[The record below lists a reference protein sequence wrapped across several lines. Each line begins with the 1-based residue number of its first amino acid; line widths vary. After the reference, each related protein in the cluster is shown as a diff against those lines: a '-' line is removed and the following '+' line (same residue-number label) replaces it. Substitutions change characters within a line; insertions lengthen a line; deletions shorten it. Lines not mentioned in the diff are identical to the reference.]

1 MIFLKKI
8 TFFLTR
14 LFFVVSLQCT
24 ISLLHYNNITN
35 KPFNMI
41 TINNL
46 DFGYKN
52 QNVFKNIS
60 LNFEKGSIYGLLGE
74 NGVGKTTLLKLI
86 SGLQKPTAG
95 ECLVDEVAP
104 FNRWPE
110 TLQKI
115 FFISEDFA
123 IPEGTPIN
131 NLRELAPF
139 YPNCDENQFMEL
151 CKEMEVDPT
160 RKFGEL
166 SFGQQK
172 KCLIAT
178 ALALNTDYLLLDE
191 PTNGLD
197 IPSKTLF
204 RQVIAKHANDDRT
217 VIISTHQVKD
227 VENLIDPIIIL
238 DHDEVLL
245 KASFREITD
254 RLYFDYGMEKDDT
267 ALYSEMIPGGYV
279 NVIRNTEGLDSKVSI
294 EVLFNT
300 VMKNKETIKQMFG

>member
-1 MIFLKKI
+1 MIEIK
-8 TFFLTR
+8 
-14 LFFVVSLQCT
+14 
-24 ISLLHYNNITN
+24 
-35 KPFNMI
+35 
-41 TINNL
+41 NL
-46 DFGYKN
+46 DFGYKV
-52 QNVFKNIS
+52 QPVFRNIS
-60 LNFEKGSIYGLLGE
+60 LSFEKGNIYGLLGE
-74 NGVGKTTLLKLI
+74 NGVGKTSLLKLI

-95 ECLVDEVAP
+95 TCEVDGIAA

-115 FFISEDFA
+115 YFISEDFA

-131 NLRELAPF
+131 NVRELGVF
-139 YPNCDENQFMEL
+139 YPNYDESFFFQL
-151 CKEMEVDPT
+151 CKELDVDPT
-160 RKFGEL
+160 HKYTEM

-172 KCLIAT
+172 KCLIST

-217 VIISTHQVKD
+217 IIISTHQVKD

-254 RLYFDYGMEKDDT
+254 KLYFDYGTEKDDT
-267 ALYSEMIPGGYV
+267 ALYSEIIPGGYV
-279 NVIRNTEGLDSKVSI
+279 NVTRNPEGLDSKVSI

-300 VMKNKETIKQMFG
+300 VMKNKETIKQIFS

>member
-1 MIFLKKI
+1 
-8 TFFLTR
+8 
-14 LFFVVSLQCT
+14 
-24 ISLLHYNNITN
+24 
-35 KPFNMI
+35 MI

-52 QNVFKNIS
+52 QPVFNNIS
-60 LNFEKGSIYGLLGE
+60 LSFEKGNIYGLLGE
-74 NGVGKTTLLKLI
+74 NGVGKTSLLKLV

-95 ECLVDEVAP
+95 TCEVDGIAP
-104 FNRWPE
+104 FDRLPE

-115 FFISEDFA
+115 IFISEDFA

-131 NLRELAPF
+131 NIREQGMF
-139 YPNCDENQFMEL
+139 YPNYDESLFFEL
-151 CKEMEVDPT
+151 CKEMEVDPS
-160 RKFGEL
+160 RKYAEL

-172 KCLIAT
+172 KCLIAS
-178 ALALNTDYLLLDE
+178 ALSLNTDYLLLDE

-204 RQVIAKHANDDRT
+204 RQVIAKHANDNRT
-217 VIISTHQVKD
+217 IIISTHQVKD

-254 RLYFDYGMEKDDT
+254 RLYFDYGTEKDNS
-267 ALYSEMIPGGYV
+267 ALYSEMMPGGFV
-279 NVIRNTEGLDSKVSI
+279 SVTRNTAGLDSQVSI

-300 VMKNKETIKQMFG
+300 VMKNKDTIKQIFS

>member
-1 MIFLKKI
+1 MIEIK
-8 TFFLTR
+8 
-14 LFFVVSLQCT
+14 
-24 ISLLHYNNITN
+24 
-35 KPFNMI
+35 
-41 TINNL
+41 NL
-46 DFGYKN
+46 DFGYKA
-52 QNVFKNIS
+52 QPVFKNIS
-60 LNFEKGSIYGLLGE
+60 LGFEKGNIYGLLGE
-74 NGVGKTTLLKLI
+74 NGVGKTSLLKLI

-95 ECLVDEVAP
+95 TCEVDGVAP

-115 FFISEDFA
+115 YFISEDFA
-123 IPEGTPIN
+123 IPDGTPIN
-131 NLRELAPF
+131 NIRDLGKF
-139 YPNCDENQFMEL
+139 YPNYDESLFIEL
-151 CKEMEVDPT
+151 CKELDVDPT
-160 RKFGEL
+160 RKYAEM

-172 KCLIAT
+172 KCLIAS

-217 VIISTHQVKD
+217 IIISTHQVKD

-245 KASFREITD
+245 KASFYEITSK
-254 RLYFDYGMEKDDT
+254 LYFDYGTEKDDT

-279 NVIRNTEGLDSKVSI
+279 NVIRNPEGLDSKVSI

-300 VMKNKETIKQMFG
+300 VMKNKETIKQIFS

>member
-1 MIFLKKI
+1 
-8 TFFLTR
+8 
-14 LFFVVSLQCT
+14 
-24 ISLLHYNNITN
+24 
-35 KPFNMI
+35 MI
-41 TINNL
+41 TIKNL

-52 QNVFKNIS
+52 QPVFKNIS
-60 LNFEKGSIYGLLGE
+60 LNFEKGNIYGLLGE

-86 SGLQKPTAG
+86 SGLQKPTTG

-131 NLRELAPF
+131 NIRELAPF
-139 YPNCDENQFMEL
+139 YPNCNEVQFMEL

-160 RKFGEL
+160 RKFSEL

-204 RQVIAKHANDDRT
+204 RQVIAKHANENRT
-217 VIISTHQVKD
+217 IIISTHQVKD

-245 KASFREITD
+245 KATFRAITD
-254 RLYFDYGMEKDDT
+254 KLYFDYGTEKDDT

-279 NVIRNTEGLDSKVSI
+279 NVTRNPEGVDSKVSVEI
-294 EVLFNT
+294 LFNT
-300 VMKNKETIKQMFG
+300 VMKNKETIKQLFG

>member
-1 MIFLKKI
+1 MIEIK
-8 TFFLTR
+8 
-14 LFFVVSLQCT
+14 
-24 ISLLHYNNITN
+24 
-35 KPFNMI
+35 
-41 TINNL
+41 NL
-46 DFGYKN
+46 DFGYKS
-52 QNVFKNIS
+52 QPVFRNIS
-60 LNFEKGSIYGLLGE
+60 LGFENGNIYGLLGE
-74 NGVGKTTLLKLI
+74 NGVGKTSLLKLI

-95 ECLVDEVAP
+95 TCEVDGISP
-104 FNRWPE
+104 FNRLPE

-115 FFISEDFA
+115 YFISEDFA

-131 NLRELAPF
+131 NIKELGVF
-139 YPNCDENQFMEL
+139 YPNFDEALFREL
-151 CKEMEVDPT
+151 CKELDVDPM
-160 RKFGEL
+160 RKYAEM

-172 KCLIAT
+172 KCLIAS
-178 ALALNTDYLLLDE
+178 ALSLNTDYLLLDE

-217 VIISTHQVKD
+217 IIISTHQVKD

-254 RLYFDYGMEKDDT
+254 KLYFDYGTEKDDS

-279 NVIRNTEGLDSKVSI
+279 NVTRNPEGLDSKISI

-300 VMKNKETIKQMFG
+300 VMKNKETIKQIFS

>member
-1 MIFLKKI
+1 MIEIK
-8 TFFLTR
+8 
-14 LFFVVSLQCT
+14 
-24 ISLLHYNNITN
+24 
-35 KPFNMI
+35 
-41 TINNL
+41 NL

-52 QNVFKNIS
+52 QPVFKNIS
-60 LNFEKGSIYGLLGE
+60 LNFEKGNIYGLLGE

-95 ECLVDEVAP
+95 DCLVDEIAP
-104 FNRWPE
+104 FKRWPE

-115 FFISEDFA
+115 YFISEDFA

-131 NLRELAPF
+131 NIKKLAPF
-139 YPNCDENQFMEL
+139 YPNCNESQFMEL

-160 RKFGEL
+160 RKFSEL

-204 RQVIAKHANDDRT
+204 RQVIAKHANENRT
-217 VIISTHQVKD
+217 IIISTHQVKD

-245 KASFREITD
+245 KATFRAITD
-254 RLYFDYGMEKDDT
+254 KLYFDYGTEKDDS

-279 NVIRNTEGLDSKVSI
+279 NVTRNPEGVDSKVSVEI
-294 EVLFNT
+294 LFNT
-300 VMKNKETIKQMFG
+300 VMKNKETIKQLFG

>member
-1 MIFLKKI
+1 MIEIK
-8 TFFLTR
+8 
-14 LFFVVSLQCT
+14 
-24 ISLLHYNNITN
+24 
-35 KPFNMI
+35 
-41 TINNL
+41 NL
-46 DFGYKN
+46 DFGYKY
-52 QNVFKNIS
+52 QPVFKNIS
-60 LNFEKGSIYGLLGE
+60 LNFEKGNIYGLLGE

-95 ECLVDEVAP
+95 ECMVDEVAP

-110 TLQKI
+110 TLQKVY
-115 FFISEDFA
+115 FISEDFA

-131 NLRELAPF
+131 NLKELAPF
-139 YPNCDENQFMEL
+139 YPNCNEDQFMEL

-160 RKFGEL
+160 RKFAEL

-204 RQVIAKHANDDRT
+204 RQVIAKHANENRT
-217 VIISTHQVKD
+217 IIISTHQVKD

-245 KASFREITD
+245 KATFRTITEK
-254 RLYFDYGMEKDDT
+254 LYFDYGTVKDDN

-279 NVIRNTEGLDSKVSI
+279 NVTLNPEGVDSKVSVEI
-294 EVLFNT
+294 LFNT
-300 VMKNKETIKQMFG
+300 VMKNKETIKKIFG

>member
-1 MIFLKKI
+1 
-8 TFFLTR
+8 
-14 LFFVVSLQCT
+14 
-24 ISLLHYNNITN
+24 
-35 KPFNMI
+35 MI

-46 DFGYKN
+46 DFGYKSLP
-52 QNVFKNIS
+52 VFKNIS
-60 LNFEKGSIYGLLGE
+60 LSFEKGNIYGLLGE
-74 NGVGKTTLLKLI
+74 NGVGKTSLLKLI
-86 SGLQKPTAG
+86 SGLQKPTTG
-95 ECLVDEVAP
+95 ICEVDGIAP
-104 FNRWPE
+104 FNRLPE

-115 FFISEDFA
+115 YFISEDFA

-131 NLRELAPF
+131 NIKELGMF
-139 YPNCDENQFMEL
+139 YPNFDESLFHEL

-160 RKFGEL
+160 RKYAEM

-172 KCLIAT
+172 KCLIAS
-178 ALALNTDYLLLDE
+178 ALSLNTDYLLLDE

-204 RQVIAKHANDDRT
+204 RQVIAKHATEERT
-217 VIISTHQVKD
+217 IIISTHQVKD

-254 RLYFDYGMEKDDT
+254 KLYFDYGMEKDNT

-279 NVIRNTEGLDSKVSI
+279 NVSRNTANLDSQVSI

-300 VMKNKETIKQMFG
+300 VMKNKETIKQIFS

>member
-1 MIFLKKI
+1 M
-8 TFFLTR
+8 TNG
-14 LFFVVSLQCT
+14 FFVVLLQCT
-24 ISLLHYNNITN
+24 KSLIHYE
-35 KPFNMI
+35 I
-41 TINNL
+41 TILKLIKMIEIKNL

-52 QNVFKNIS
+52 QPVFKNIS
-60 LNFEKGSIYGLLGE
+60 LNFEKGNIYGLLGE

-86 SGLQKPTAG
+86 SGLQKPSAG
-95 ECLVDEVAP
+95 DCLVDEVAP
-104 FNRWPE
+104 FKRWPE

-131 NLRELAPF
+131 NIRELAPF
-139 YPNCDENQFMEL
+139 YPNCNEAQFMEL

-160 RKFGEL
+160 RKYAEL

-204 RQVIAKHANDDRT
+204 RQVIAKHSNENRT
-217 VIISTHQVKD
+217 IIISTHQVKD

-254 RLYFDYGMEKDDT
+254 KLYFDYGMEKDDT

-279 NVIRNTEGLDSKVSI
+279 NVTRNPEGVDSKVSI

-300 VMKNKETIKQMFG
+300 VMKNKETIKQLFG

>member
-1 MIFLKKI
+1 MIEIK
-8 TFFLTR
+8 
-14 LFFVVSLQCT
+14 
-24 ISLLHYNNITN
+24 
-35 KPFNMI
+35 
-41 TINNL
+41 NL

-60 LNFEKGSIYGLLGE
+60 LNFEKGNIYGLLGE

-95 ECLVDEVAP
+95 ECNVDEVAA

-131 NLRELAPF
+131 NIKELAPF
-139 YPNCDENQFMEL
+139 YPNYNEAQFLEL
-151 CKEMEVDPT
+151 CREMEVDPT
-160 RKFGEL
+160 RKFAEL

-204 RQVIAKHANDDRT
+204 RQVIAKHSNENRT
-217 VIISTHQVKD
+217 IIISTHQVKD

-245 KASFREITD
+245 KATFRTITD
-254 RLYFDYGMEKDDT
+254 KLYFDYGTEKDDD

-279 NVIRNTEGLDSKVSI
+279 NVTRNPEGVDSKVSVEI
-294 EVLFNT
+294 LFNT
-300 VMKNKETIKQMFG
+300 VMKNKETIKQLFG

>member
-1 MIFLKKI
+1 MIEIK
-8 TFFLTR
+8 
-14 LFFVVSLQCT
+14 
-24 ISLLHYNNITN
+24 
-35 KPFNMI
+35 
-41 TINNL
+41 NL
-46 DFGYKN
+46 DFGYKY
-52 QNVFKNIS
+52 QPVFNNIS
-60 LNFEKGSIYGLLGE
+60 LNFEKGNIYGLLGE

-86 SGLQKPTAG
+86 SGLQKPTTG

-104 FNRWPE
+104 FKRLPE

-131 NLRELAPF
+131 NIRELAPF
-139 YPNCDENQFMEL
+139 YPNCNEAQFMEL

-160 RKFGEL
+160 RKYAEL

-204 RQVIAKHANDDRT
+204 RQVIAKHSNENRT
-217 VIISTHQVKD
+217 IIISTHQVKD

-245 KASFREITD
+245 KATFQTITEK
-254 RLYFDYGMEKDDT
+254 LYFDYGTEKDDS

-279 NVIRNTEGLDSKVSI
+279 NVTRNPEGVDSKVSVEI
-294 EVLFNT
+294 LFNT
-300 VMKNKETIKQMFG
+300 VMKNKETIKQLFG

>member
-1 MIFLKKI
+1 M
-8 TFFLTR
+8 
-14 LFFVVSLQCT
+14 
-24 ISLLHYNNITN
+24 
-35 KPFNMI
+35 
-41 TINNL
+41 
-46 DFGYKN
+46 
-52 QNVFKNIS
+52 
-60 LNFEKGSIYGLLGE
+60 
-74 NGVGKTTLLKLI
+74 
-86 SGLQKPTAG
+86 
-95 ECLVDEVAP
+95 
-104 FNRWPE
+104 
-110 TLQKI
+110 
-115 FFISEDFA
+115 
-123 IPEGTPIN
+123 
-131 NLRELAPF
+131 F
-139 YPNCDENQFMEL
+139 YPNYDESLFFEL

-160 RKFGEL
+160 RKYAEM

-178 ALALNTDYLLLDE
+178 ALSLNTDYLLLDE

-204 RQVIAKHANDDRT
+204 RQVIAKHANDNRT
-217 VIISTHQVKD
+217 IIISTHQVKD

-245 KASFREITD
+245 KASFRDITD

-300 VMKNKETIKQMFG
+300 VMKNKETIKQMFC

>member
-1 MIFLKKI
+1 MIEIK
-8 TFFLTR
+8 
-14 LFFVVSLQCT
+14 
-24 ISLLHYNNITN
+24 
-35 KPFNMI
+35 
-41 TINNL
+41 NL

-52 QNVFKNIS
+52 QPVFKNIS
-60 LNFEKGSIYGLLGE
+60 LNFEKGNIYGLLGE

-104 FNRWPE
+104 FKRWPE

-115 FFISEDFA
+115 YFISEDFA
-123 IPEGTPIN
+123 IPDGTPIN
-131 NLRELAPF
+131 NIKELAPF
-139 YPNCDENQFMEL
+139 YPNCNEDQFMEL

-160 RKFGEL
+160 RKFAEL

-204 RQVIAKHANDDRT
+204 RQVIAKHANENRT
-217 VIISTHQVKD
+217 IIISTHQVKD

-245 KASFREITD
+245 KATFRAITD
-254 RLYFDYGMEKDDT
+254 KLYFDYGTEKDDT

-279 NVIRNTEGLDSKVSI
+279 NVTRNPEGVDSKVSVEI
-294 EVLFNT
+294 LFNT
-300 VMKNKETIKQMFG
+300 VMKNKETIKQLFG

>member
-1 MIFLKKI
+1 MIEIK
-8 TFFLTR
+8 
-14 LFFVVSLQCT
+14 
-24 ISLLHYNNITN
+24 
-35 KPFNMI
+35 
-41 TINNL
+41 NL
-46 DFGYKN
+46 DFGYKSKP
-52 QNVFKNIS
+52 VFKNIN
-60 LNFEKGSIYGLLGE
+60 LNFEKNNIYGLLGE

-86 SGLQKPTAG
+86 GGLQKPHAG
-95 ECLVDEVAP
+95 ECLVDGVAP
-104 FNRWPE
+104 FKRWPE

-123 IPEGTPIN
+123 IPEGTPIKN
-131 NLRELAPF
+131 IKELAPF
-139 YPNCDENQFMEL
+139 YPNSNEDQFLEL

-160 RKFGEL
+160 QKYAHL

-172 KCLIAT
+172 KCLIST
-178 ALALNTDYLLLDE
+178 ALGLNTDYLLLDE

-204 RQVIAKHANDDRT
+204 RQVITKHSNENRT
-217 VIISTHQVKD
+217 IIISTHQVKD

-245 KASFREITD
+245 KATFREITD
-254 RLYFDYGMEKDDT
+254 KLYFDYGIEKDDS

-279 NVIRNTEGLDSKVSI
+279 NVTRNPEGVDSKVSI

-300 VMKNKETIKQMFG
+300 VMRNKTTIKQLFG

>member
-1 MIFLKKI
+1 MIEIK
-8 TFFLTR
+8 
-14 LFFVVSLQCT
+14 
-24 ISLLHYNNITN
+24 
-35 KPFNMI
+35 
-41 TINNL
+41 NL
-46 DFGYKN
+46 DFGYKS
-52 QNVFKNIS
+52 QPVFKNIS
-60 LNFEKGSIYGLLGE
+60 LCFEKGNIYGLLGE
-74 NGVGKTTLLKLI
+74 NGVGKTSLLKLI
-86 SGLQKPTAG
+86 SGLQKPAAG
-95 ECLVDEVAP
+95 ACEVDGIAP
-104 FNRWPE
+104 FNRYPE

-123 IPEGTPIN
+123 IPDNTPIN
-131 NLRELAPF
+131 NVRELGVF
-139 YPNCDENQFMEL
+139 YPNYDEKLFLEL
-151 CKEMEVDPT
+151 CEELEVDPK
-160 RKFGEL
+160 RKYGEL

-178 ALALNTDYLLLDE
+178 ALSLNTDYLLLDE

-204 RQVIAKHANDDRT
+204 RQVITKHATENRT
-217 VIISTHQVKD
+217 IIISTHQVKD

-254 RLYFDYGMEKDDT
+254 NLYFDYGMDVAPE

-279 NVIRNTEGLDSKVSI
+279 SVTRNPNHYDSKISI

-300 VMKNKETIKQMFG
+300 VMKNKETIKQIFG